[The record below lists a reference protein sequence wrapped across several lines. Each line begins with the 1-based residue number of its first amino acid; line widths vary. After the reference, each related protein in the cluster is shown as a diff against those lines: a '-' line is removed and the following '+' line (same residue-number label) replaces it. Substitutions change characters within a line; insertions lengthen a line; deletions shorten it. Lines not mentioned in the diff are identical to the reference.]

1 LELRSTVNYSDDYP
15 TLTALLRER
24 EIELRLWLIEQLGFV
39 ETKPPAT
46 QGGAS
51 G

>member
-1 LELRSTVNYSDDYP
+1 VDYSDDYP
-15 TLTALLRER
+15 TLTVLLRER

-39 ETKPPAT
+39 ETKPPAE
-46 QGGAS
+46 AS